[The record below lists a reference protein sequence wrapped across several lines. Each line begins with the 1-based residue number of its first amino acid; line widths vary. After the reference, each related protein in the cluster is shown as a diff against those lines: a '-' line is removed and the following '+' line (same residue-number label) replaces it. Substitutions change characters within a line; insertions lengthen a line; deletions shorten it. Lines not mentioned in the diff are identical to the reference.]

1 MKKTLAA
8 IALATGLV
16 IAGTSVSVAATSAP
30 SIAKP
35 TSQLRRQK
43 QEKALQ
49 LTK

>member
-35 TSQLRRQK
+35 TK
-43 QEKALQ
+43 P
-49 LTK
+49 TKPKYLKLS